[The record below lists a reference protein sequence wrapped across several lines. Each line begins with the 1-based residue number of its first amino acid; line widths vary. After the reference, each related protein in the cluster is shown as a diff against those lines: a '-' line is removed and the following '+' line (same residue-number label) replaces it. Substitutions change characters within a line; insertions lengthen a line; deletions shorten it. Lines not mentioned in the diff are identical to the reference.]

1 MTTKDRILDT
11 ATALFNEATTGE
23 VSTNH
28 IAKAVGISPGNLYY
42 HYTNKE
48 EIIRA
53 VLERMFEAFGK
64 VWVLPH
70 DRKVTLADV
79 QNTISQLFEVL
90 WHFRFFYR
98 EQLALMRRDPKLAV
112 RHQQMQ
118 EQRIGE
124 QERFFLRFVE
134 DGVFKEPEDPSN
146 FRAIITGCWVI
157 ANNWLSFVETS
168 GEVVETVQLERGV
181 DLILQIMEPYLAET
195 PSAAQATRKGEHHG
209 QAHITPAS
217 TKNQSENVS

>member
-28 IAKAVGISPGNLYY
+28 IAKAVGISSGNLYY
-42 HYTNKE
+42 HYANKE
-48 EIIRA
+48 AIIRA
-53 VLERMFEAFGK
+53 ILERMFTAFGE
-64 VWVLPH
+64 VWVLPN

-90 WHFRFFYR
+90 WRFRFFYR
-98 EQLALMRRDPKLAV
+98 EQLALMRRDPELAA

-118 EQRIGE
+118 GQRIGE
-124 QERFFLRFVE
+124 QELFFQRFVE

-146 FRAIITGCWVI
+146 FRAIITACWVV

-168 GEVVETVQLERGV
+168 GEAVGTAQSGRGV
-181 DLILQIMEPYLAET
+181 DLILRIMEPYLSET
-195 PSAAQATRKGEHHG
+195 ALASQVTLKGERYD
-209 QAHITPAS
+209 QARSKQTSIKDQP
-217 TKNQSENVS
+217 